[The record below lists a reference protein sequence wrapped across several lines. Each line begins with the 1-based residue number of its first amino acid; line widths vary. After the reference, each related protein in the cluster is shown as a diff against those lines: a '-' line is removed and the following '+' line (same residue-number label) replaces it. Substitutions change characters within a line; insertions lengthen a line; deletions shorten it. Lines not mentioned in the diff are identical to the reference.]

1 MINLD
6 YVYDYQLKARLL
18 NLPYG
23 VILHGTES
31 STAYRIPQYV
41 IKDMMKKYRITVE
54 YTDSLINVMSISD
67 SHNNLLAED
76 ILLSEN
82 HIALLESTG
91 LRLKREA

>member
-6 YVYDYQLKARLL
+6 YVYDYQLKAQLL

-31 STAYRIPQYV
+31 STTYRIPQYV
-41 IKDMMKKYRITVE
+41 IRDIMRKYKITVE
-54 YTDSLINVMSISD
+54 YTDSLINVTSIVD
-67 SHNNLLAED
+67 SHNTLLAED

-91 LRLKREA
+91 LRLKRG